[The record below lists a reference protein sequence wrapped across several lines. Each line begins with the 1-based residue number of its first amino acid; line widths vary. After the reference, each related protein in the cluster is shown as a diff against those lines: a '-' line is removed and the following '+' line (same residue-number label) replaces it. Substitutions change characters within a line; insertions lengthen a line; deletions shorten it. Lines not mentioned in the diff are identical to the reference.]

1 MYYAK
6 ARYYDPVLGVFL
18 SPDAGR
24 GDLTQPLSLQPYL
37 YALQNPT
44 GYVDP
49 TGDIAFLN
57 NLVGGAVSVGV
68 GVVLSRVTGKEYT
81 FTDALVDFGLGF
93 GTSGLSAVAKVRQ
106 VQQLGRVG
114 QAATRLAAETTFNVG
129 AEAARQGFKGEEISL
144 PDLTQGAVVNTVI
157 GEAGAQLAQRVLVPA
172 GRRVKDAV
180 FQTGADEAG
189 EIGGQGIRQASVAST
204 TEEVV
209 ESQRRPGSSRQELPA
224 PANQADAVP
233 QGEIPGA
240 READVEPRCL

>member
-1 MYYAK
+1 M
-6 ARYYDPVLGVFL
+6 FL

-129 AEAARQGFKGEEISL
+129 AEAARQGFKGEEN
-144 PDLTQGAVVNTVI
+144 LTT
-157 GEAGAQLAQRVLVPA
+157 R
-172 GRRVKDAV
+172 
-180 FQTGADEAG
+180 
-189 EIGGQGIRQASVAST
+189 SH
-204 TEEVV
+204 
-209 ESQRRPGSSRQELPA
+209 PGSGSQHRHWGSGSAVGAASPGTSGTSGEGRCIPDRSRRSGR
-224 PANQADAVP
+224 DR
-233 QGEIPGA
+233 GPGDTA
-240 READVEPRCL
+240 GVCG